1 MIDWSHSLPAGA
13 RPAARMPMIG
23 RQVVATSQPLAAQVG
38 LDILGL
44 GGTAV
49 DAAIATAAALTVAEP
64 TANGLGSDA
73 FAITWDGH
81 RLHGLNASGKSPVAL
96 PVDQIRAQGMPRLG
110 WPSVTVPGCVSAWMD
125 LWRAHGTMPLPS
137 LLQPAIDLAREGFAV
152 SPQCAAGWKR
162 AADRYK
168 GYQAWQDTFTDHG
181 RTPEIGETWRLP
193 DHANT
198 LQLIAETEGAAFYS
212 GALADAIAADAKR
225 HGAALQKSDLEGHRT
240 LDVEPWSVPYGDVL
254 LHELPPNGQGL
265 AALIAAGVLNRLC
278 PDQLDADDPTLL
290 HLQIEAMKIGFAHA
304 DAHVADPDH
313 IDELLAQCLDP
324 ARLDALANAISA
336 DSVSTEDVSV
346 PAWSSTVYLC
356 VGDDQGRAV
365 SLIQSNYEGFG
376 SGVVIPGTGI
386 AMQNRGAG
394 FANQPGHPNDIDGGK
409 RPYHTIIPGFTT
421 KDGAPHMAFGVMGGP
436 MQPQGHLQVLCRIV
450 SHGWDPQAAL
460 DAPRWRVEGP
470 RRVTVEPD
478 LPANSIAYLR
488 NIGHD
493 VVVAPHRDVS
503 FGGGQIAMRVGDN
516 WCGGSDGRRD
526 GQAVTR

>member
-1 MIDWSHSLPAGA
+1 MIDWSQSLPPNA

-38 LDILGL
+38 MDVLGL
-44 GGTAV
+44 GGNAV
-49 DAAIATAAALTVAEP
+49 DAAIATAAALTVVEP

-81 RLHGLNASGKSPVAL
+81 RLHGLNASGKSPAAL
-96 PVDQIRAQGMPRLG
+96 PVDALRSQGIPRLG
-110 WPSVTVPGCVSAWMD
+110 WSSVTVPGCVSAWVD
-125 LWRAHGTMPLPS
+125 LWKAHGSLPWTA
-137 LLQPAIDLAREGFAV
+137 LLQPAIDLARTGFAV

-162 AADRYK
+162 AATRYRD
-168 GYQAWQDTFTDHG
+168 YQAWQDTFTTQGH
-181 RTPEIGETWRLP
+181 TPEVGQTWRLP

-198 LQLIAETEGAAFYS
+198 LQLIAETEGEAFYR
-212 GALADAIAADAKR
+212 GVLADAIAADAQH
-225 HGAALQKSDLEGHRT
+225 HGAALQKSDLETHRT
-240 LDVEPWSVPYGDVL
+240 IAVEPWSVPYGDVL

-265 AALIAAGVLNRLC
+265 AALIAAGVLDRLS
-278 PDQLDADDPTLL
+278 PADLDADDPALL

-304 DAHVADPDH
+304 DAHVADPAH
-313 IDELLAQCLDP
+313 IDEALEQCLEST
-324 ARLDALANAISA
+324 RLDALASTISMNAIRTDDLA
-336 DSVSTEDVSV
+336 V

-356 VGDDQGRAV
+356 VGDAHGRAI

-376 SGVVIPGTGI
+376 SGVVIPKTGI

-394 FANQPGHPNDIDGGK
+394 FVNRPGHPNDIAGGK

-450 SHGWDPQAAL
+450 SHQWDPQAAL
-460 DAPRWRVEGP
+460 DAPRWRVEGS
-470 RRVTVEPD
+470 RQVSVEPD
-478 LPANSIAYLR
+478 MPATSIKYLQDL
-488 NIGHD
+488 GHD
-493 VVVAPHRDVS
+493 ITVAPQRDVS
-503 FGGGQIAMRVGDN
+503 FGGGQVAFRLGDN

-526 GQAVTR
+526 GQALAR